1 MILHEAE
8 HELSLEQKRMDVEE
22 AGRMA
27 KVGMPIDQIAK
38 ELHRTSKTIQNY
50 LDPEYNCVNGH
61 YHVRISGKLAPY
73 ENKVIELRSKGMTY
87 KSIHEIIAAEG
98 YQGSVASLRM
108 FVQKERYR
116 NAGEEFKEINSDYQ
130 PKEYVQRKSLTQ
142 LMYSKIESVYS
153 ISKEQIKKTLETY
166 PMLAELYSLR
176 NEFYEMIYSKKPD
189 RIENWIQK
197 LYKMNIA
204 ELNTYANGIS
214 KDLVAVKNGIILS
227 YNNGLAEGSVNKIKV
242 IKRIMYGRN
251 SFELLKAKVLLS
263 ERIHCD
269 IN

>member
-1 MILHEAE
+1 
-8 HELSLEQKRMDVEE
+8 
-22 AGRMA
+22 
-27 KVGMPIDQIAK
+27 MP
-38 ELHRTSKTIQNY
+38 
-50 LDPEYNCVNGH
+50 
-61 YHVRISGKLAPY
+61 
-73 ENKVIELRSKGMTY
+73 Y
-87 KSIHEIIAAEG
+87 KSIHEIIVAEG
-98 YQGSVASLRM
+98 YQGSVAFLRM

-116 NAGEEFKEINSDYQ
+116 DAGKEFKGLNSDYQ
-130 PKEYVQRKSLTQ
+130 LKEYVQRKSLTQ
-142 LMYSKIESVYS
+142 LMYSKIEHVYS
-153 ISKEQIKKTLETY
+153 VSKEQIKKTPETY

-251 SFELLKAKVLLS
+251 SFDLLKAKVLLC
-263 ERIHCD
+263 ERIYCN